1 MSDNS
6 PVHFDPFALWRDWFV
21 RSEQQWSENLS
32 TMLKD
37 ERIAATL
44 GKEAQRALLGQ
55 KMFAEVMERYLAVMH
70 LPSRTD
76 VEKLG
81 DRLGQ
86 VEDVLA
92 ALQAEIVLLRS
103 AMIKAGTVSSQVA
116 AMPLRTRK
124 PPKQE

>member
-1 MSDNS
+1 MSDNR
-6 PVHFDPFALWRDWFV
+6 PLNFDPFALWRDWFV
-21 RSEQQWSENLS
+21 RSEQQWSESLS

-37 ERIAATL
+37 ERVAGTL
-44 GKEAQRALLGQ
+44 GKEVQKAMLGQ

-81 DRLGQ
+81 ERLGQ

-103 AMIKAGTVSSQVA
+103 AMVKAGTLSSEVA
-116 AMPLRTRK
+116 EMPPRTRK

>member
-1 MSDNS
+1 MSDNR
-6 PVHFDPFALWRDWFV
+6 PVNFDPFALWRDWFV

-44 GKEAQRALLGQ
+44 GKEAQRAMLGQ

-76 VEKLG
+76 VEKLA

-103 AMIKAGTVSSQVA
+103 AMIKAGDISSQVA
-116 AMPLRTRK
+116 AMPPRTRK
-124 PPKQE
+124 PSKQE